1 MAPMTPYSYIVLRTV
16 PDIGAD
22 EALNVGVV
30 VFSAE
35 LRFLRLRMDKRYER
49 LTRAFAH
56 FDGPS
61 YRQAVANLHS
71 AFRSAERDL
80 SNWPLFATDK
90 SLLDWLNTII
100 PDRSTSLSVSPVRHG
115 VTSDLLKETELL
127 FERMVQSQK
136 GQSDESPRRDD
147 AQVWNSFAKQ
157 LPGHVRRQLSPKAF
171 ATPQLKITFEH
182 AVKNGKWHVVQPV
195 SMDFKQPESMQRKAS
210 QWVGTAV
217 GLKDADELGTIYF
230 LLGRPPTETKAYER
244 AKALLD
250 AAPIRH
256 KIVEEDKAQGL
267 GQTLLDLLSHRPD

>member
-1 MAPMTPYSYIVLRTV
+1 MSNPYSFVVLRAT
-16 PDIGAD
+16 PDIGAG
-22 EALNVGVV
+22 EALNVGVI
-30 VFSAE
+30 VFSPMA
-35 LRFLRLRMDKRYER
+35 RFLKLRIDKRYER
-49 LTRAFAH
+49 LTHAFSQ
-56 FDGPS
+56 FDGTS
-61 YRQAVANLHS
+61 FRRAVANLFAS
-71 AFRSAERDL
+71 FRIAEREMAER
-80 SNWPLFATDK
+80 PLFNNDQ
-90 SLLDWLNTII
+90 SLLDWLNSVV
-100 PDRSTSLSVSPVRHG
+100 PDRSTSLSVGSVRHG
-115 VTSDLLKETELL
+115 VTADLEKETELL

-147 AQVWNSFAKQ
+147 AQVWNGFAKQ
-157 LPGHVRRQLSPKAF
+157 LPGEVRRQLSPKAF

-230 LLGRPPTETKAYER
+230 LLGRPSIETKAYER

-256 KIVEEDKAQGL
+256 KIVEEDQAQGL